1 MFYCFLH
8 KYKESSFH
16 SNELSFSD
24 FWFLNERSYLNFAE
38 RGARASQS
46 RAAPLACGWRE
57 SARVKQAVRSLGLLR
72 YACYQVSTCSLSTRS
87 SAWDLDLT
95 QEMGLPV
102 LGAASRLDAFS
113 AYPFPT

>member
-46 RAAPLACGWRE
+46 RPAPLACGWRE
-57 SARVKQAVRSLGLLR
+57 SARVQQAVRSLGLLR
-72 YACYQVSTCSLSTRS
+72 CACYQVSTCSLSTRS
-87 SAWDLDLT
+87 SAWDLDLIKRWDYSSW
-95 QEMGLPV
+95 
-102 LGAASRLDAFS
+102 AASRLDAFS
-113 AYPFPT
+113 AYPFST